1 MQLPALFVT
10 AQLHREMLTQAL
22 ETPAN
27 DVPEERELRPVTRAT
42 LPVALPAAIG
52 PVLQSLRIHAHLVFK
67 GAAHM
72 PQQRLTGHDI
82 EIATAA
88 KGIRQPAEIA
98 RLAEL
103 SLHLLFLLQQL
114 LQVTDVESHG

>member
-1 MQLPALFVT
+1 
-10 AQLHREMLTQAL
+10 
-22 ETPAN
+22 
-27 DVPEERELRPVTRAT
+27 
-42 LPVALPAAIG
+42 
-52 PVLQSLRIHAHLVFK
+52 
-67 GAAHM
+67 M

-103 SLHLLFLLQQL
+103 SLHLLFLLQEF
-114 LQVTDVESHG
+114 LQRTNIESHGRRRDEQQRRRQQEAKRLLHSRADAFPGMTMPALRTARMSCR